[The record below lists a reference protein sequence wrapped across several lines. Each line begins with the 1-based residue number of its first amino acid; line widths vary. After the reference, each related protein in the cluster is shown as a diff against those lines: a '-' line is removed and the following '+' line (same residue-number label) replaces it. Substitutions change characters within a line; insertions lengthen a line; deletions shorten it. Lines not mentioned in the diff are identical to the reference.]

1 MALECA
7 LSRNPGPA
15 MTDLLPAVEIE
26 SVGAAKASMIWL
38 HGLGADGYDLESV
51 VPALN
56 LPAKL
61 GIRFVLPH
69 APAIPV
75 TINGGATMPAWYDIM
90 QLGEERQFNRA
101 QLVLSAQQVHAL
113 IDREIARGVPSNK
126 IVLAG
131 FSQGGAVCYHAG
143 LSYSKPL
150 AGIAGLS
157 TYFPTHDSVVP
168 NPVQKGMAIL
178 ICHGTLDQVVPIAMG
193 RNSRRNL
200 EMLGF
205 VPEFRTYSMMHALC
219 EDEIRDIAGFVMRC
233 LGPET
238 M

>member
-1 MALECA
+1 
-7 LSRNPGPA
+7 

-26 SVGAAKASMIWL
+26 PVAAAKACVIWL
-38 HGLGADGYDLESV
+38 HGLGADGHDFETV

-69 APAIPV
+69 APSIPV
-75 TINGGATMPAWYDIM
+75 TINGGAVMPAWYDIM
-90 QLGEERQFNRA
+90 HLGEERQFNRA
-101 QLVLSAQQVHAL
+101 QLVLSAQKVHAL

-143 LSYSKPL
+143 LSYPKPL
-150 AGIAGLS
+150 GGILGLS

-168 NPVQKGMAIL
+168 NAAQKGIPIL
-178 ICHGTLDQVVPIAMG
+178 ICHGTLDQVLPISMG

-200 EMLGF
+200 EALGLA
-205 VPEFRTYSMMHALC
+205 PSFRTYSMMHALC
-219 EDEIRDIAGFVMRC
+219 QDEIVDIADFFVGC
-233 LGPET
+233 LGPKAG
-238 M
+238 